1 MRLLHLALF
10 LLAPLPAAA
19 QEAQADRRADTG
31 AVAQALFAQD
41 LLDLGLARK
50 DPAAVLAAARLAAG
64 ISATDTDRI
73 PVPPGDAVPPTHPD
87 ADFMF
92 TAARALS
99 QQDDLLT
106 DLVARTAAER
116 PGLPTRS
123 VIRSSRGIA
132 GGAAQVYQLPF
143 FADAMAEVGLL
154 GDGKGNLDLSV
165 TTADGTPVCLD
176 SAPGDRAL
184 CTFTPSENAGFQ
196 ITVTNRSETAA
207 SYSLLTN

>member
-1 MRLLHLALF
+1 M
-10 LLAPLPAAA
+10 
-19 QEAQADRRADTG
+19 
-31 AVAQALFAQD
+31 FAQD

-64 ISATDTDRI
+64 ISPTDTDRI
-73 PVPPGDAVPPTHPD
+73 PNPPGDAVPATHPD

-106 DLVARTAAER
+106 DLVARTTAEL

-143 FADAMAEVGLL
+143 FAAAMAEVGLL
-154 GDGKGNLDLSV
+154 GDGTANLDLTV

-176 SAPGDRAL
+176 TAPGDRAL
-184 CTFTPSENAGFQ
+184 CTFSPSENAGFQ
-196 ITVTNRSETAA
+196 ITITNRSEAAA

>member
-176 SAPGDRAL
+176 TAPGDRAL

>member
-73 PVPPGDAVPPTHPD
+73 PDPPGDAVPPTHPD

>member
-19 QEAQADRRADTG
+19 QDAQADTG
-31 AVAQALFAQD
+31 AVAQALFALD

-64 ISATDTDRI
+64 ISPTDTDRI
-73 PVPPGDAVPPTHPD
+73 PDPPGDAVPPTHPD

-143 FADAMAEVGLL
+143 FAAAMAEVGLL
-154 GDGKGNLDLSV
+154 GDGTANLDLTV

-176 SAPGDRAL
+176 TAPGDRAL
-184 CTFTPSENAGFQ
+184 CRFTPSENAGFQ
-196 ITVTNRSETAA
+196 VTVTNRSDAAA

>member
-73 PVPPGDAVPPTHPD
+73 PDPPGDAVPPTHPD

-184 CTFTPSENAGFQ
+184 CTFIPSENAGFQ

>member
-19 QEAQADRRADTG
+19 QDAQADTG

-64 ISATDTDRI
+64 ISPTDTDRI
-73 PVPPGDAVPPTHPD
+73 PDPPGDAVPPTHPD

-143 FADAMAEVGLL
+143 FAAAMAEVGLL
-154 GDGKGNLDLSV
+154 GDGTANLDLTV

-176 SAPGDRAL
+176 TAPGDRAL
-184 CTFTPSENAGFQ
+184 CRFTPSENAGFQ
-196 ITVTNRSETAA
+196 VTVTNRSDAAA

>member
-19 QEAQADRRADTG
+19 QESQADTRADTG

-64 ISATDTDRI
+64 ISPTDTDRI
-73 PVPPGDAVPPTHPD
+73 PDPPGDAVPPTRPD

-154 GDGKGNLDLSV
+154 GDGTANLDLTV

-176 SAPGDRAL
+176 TAPGDRAL

-196 ITVTNRSETAA
+196 VTVTNRSDTAA

>member
-73 PVPPGDAVPPTHPD
+73 PDPPGDAVPPTHPD

-154 GDGKGNLDLSV
+154 GDGTANLDLTV

-176 SAPGDRAL
+176 TAPSDRAL

-196 ITVTNRSETAA
+196 VTVTNRSETAA

>member
-19 QEAQADRRADTG
+19 QEAQADTRADTG

-64 ISATDTDRI
+64 ISPTDTDRI
-73 PVPPGDAVPPTHPD
+73 PDPPGDAVPPTRPD

-116 PGLPTRS
+116 PSLPTRS

-154 GDGKGNLDLSV
+154 GDGTANLDLTV

-176 SAPGDRAL
+176 TAPGDRAL

-196 ITVTNRSETAA
+196 VTVTNRSDTAA

>member
-10 LLAPLPAAA
+10 LLVPLPAAA

-73 PVPPGDAVPPTHPD
+73 PDPPGDAVPPTHPD

>member
-19 QEAQADRRADTG
+19 QDAQADSRPDTG
-31 AVAQALFAQD
+31 AVAQAMFAQD

-64 ISATDTDRI
+64 ISTTDIDRN
-73 PVPPGDAVPPTHPD
+73 PDPPGDAVPATYPD

-106 DLVARTAAER
+106 DLVARTTAEL

-143 FADAMAEVGLL
+143 FAAAMAEVGLL
-154 GDGKGNLDLSV
+154 GDGTANLDLTV

-176 SAPGDRAL
+176 TAPGDRAL
-184 CTFTPSENAGFQ
+184 CTFSPSENAGFQ
-196 ITVTNRSETAA
+196 ITITNRSEAAA

>member
-132 GGAAQVYQLPF
+132 GGAAQVYELPF

>member
-116 PGLPTRS
+116 PALPTRS

-165 TTADGTPVCLD
+165 TTADGTPVCQD

-184 CTFTPSENAGFQ
+184 CTFTPSQNAGFQ